1 MKIKNYILIILVCLF
16 TAGCK
21 TTGYFSGYA
30 NLVIMIVDEKGLAIE
45 DFNLELSNFNKE
57 EKGITN
63 KNGICVFHNV
73 PSGEY
78 ELSGIKDGYAK
89 LEAASINFIEK
100 SDVFCFRVESGEA
113 IFQQVEK
120 NFEAEKYESGIK
132 LLEKIVCPKKS
143 ELYAAVCFYKA
154 FAFAM
159 LNDTKACKREIKKIK
174 AADKAFAEQY
184 QQALVQLSELRGSMG
199 EDDENK
205 DL

>member
-78 ELSGIKDGYAK
+78 ELSGTKDGYAK

-120 NFEAEKYESGIK
+120 NFEAKKYESGIK

-159 LNDTKACKREIKKIK
+159 LNDTKACKREIKRIK